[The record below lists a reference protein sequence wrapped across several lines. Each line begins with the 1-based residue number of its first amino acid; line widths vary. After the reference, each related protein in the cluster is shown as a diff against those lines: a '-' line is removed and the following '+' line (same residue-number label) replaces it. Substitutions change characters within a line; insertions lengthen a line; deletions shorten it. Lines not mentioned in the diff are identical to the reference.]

1 MWITYY
7 IPAYWVVSGMSAGGL
22 SYFSLFLKTL
32 VDGQG
37 NRLWSTTQVNTI
49 PIGGGAVQVVFS
61 PLFPT
66 IRFIIECNANIEHS
80 LGLVHS
86 V

>member
-22 SYFSLFLKTL
+22 SYFSVFLKTL
-32 VDGQG
+32 TDGQG
-37 NRLWSTTQVNTI
+37 DRIWSTTQVNTI

-61 PLFPT
+61 QYFPT
-66 IRFIIECNANIEHS
+66 IRFSIESSANIEHS
-80 LGLVHS
+80 LGLVYS